1 MEKLFK
7 FIKPVQL
14 GNNIH
19 SRDSRCNCFS
29 KSRTTKSSKD
39 AYPKNIAT
47 DSSQKGMV
55 QMQYSRRKFCWH
67 FFFHNKSNEMID
79 NTFQIEQQILYILTI
94 LICCE
99 EHSSEKSAWR

>member
-19 SRDSRCNCFS
+19 SLDSRCNCFS

-47 DSSQKGMV
+47 DSSQKDMF
-55 QMQYSRRKFCWH
+55 Q
-67 FFFHNKSNEMID
+67 ID
-79 NTFQIEQQILYILTI
+79 TFQIEQQILYILTI